1 MEMVNINSWE
11 EKFNQQLKWTAHLR
25 DRLYERANLTEKRN
39 LLEVGC
45 GSGELLKEIGVKF
58 NLKLFGIDINEDRIK
73 YATENLRI
81 NLIEAKLYVMNIL
94 NNNFEK
100 EMFDVV
106 VTHFLFLWI
115 KDLEKIFTQLHRII
129 KKNGVLLIFDEPDF
143 GGLIEYPETNLKKEI
158 LHDLKKEGADPEIG
172 RKLNQFFPD
181 KFRVGEHFCTS
192 FPWIPNLYKHELVN
206 DLDFFKRRFN
216 VKKFNSDL
224 MRKSIETNK
233 YFLFI
238 PSFSYYLTKI

>member
-1 MEMVNINSWE
+1 MNGTAVNSWE

-58 NLKLFGIDINEDRIK
+58 NLKLFGIDKNKSRVN
-73 YATENLRI
+73 YAMENLR
-81 NLIEAKLYVMNIL
+81 NNMIEAKLSTMDIL
-94 NNNFEK
+94 NNNFEDK
-100 EMFDVV
+100 MFDVV

-115 KDLEKIFTQLHRII
+115 KDLENCFTQLHRII
-129 KKNGVLLIFDEPDF
+129 KPNGVLLIFEEPDF
-143 GGLIEYPETNLKKEI
+143 GGLIEFPDTNLKKE
-158 LHDLKKEGADPEIG
+158 LFHDLKKEGADPEVG
-172 RKLNQFFPD
+172 RKLNQYFLD
-181 KFRVGEHFCTS
+181 KFRVAEHFCTS
-192 FPWIPNLYKHELVN
+192 FPWIPNLNKYELMN
-206 DLDFFKRRFN
+206 DLDFFKERFN

-224 MRKSIETNK
+224 MEKSIETNK

-238 PSFSYYLTKI
+238 PTFSYYLTKI